1 MTEETKARQF
11 DDFLQEHLAFFD
23 DLLSSTNVPLH
34 QRPLRAAL
42 LFVQYCVIRVKGEDD
57 KEHALGKRW
66 FKPIYEAVG
75 KWYADRYGAALEKKD
90 NRAPGLVSIF
100 NTPFRIDVPLTLAEP
115 AEDHMVWVTFPN
127 EVLPGEQV
135 LKWIVAPPNLERL
148 GNSEREELSNTIT
161 EIATATRSIRIN
173 VMTASDPG
181 KDLQLFISSIP
192 LHIERCV
199 EDILKGNWA
208 SLGLAVWEMHL
219 AVEKSLKLLIR
230 QHGGNPENIH
240 DLVKLAELATQLSGV
255 TIDLI
260 TLNKLPSGRE
270 AVQARYGEG
279 RVRSLQELV
288 GNYRI
293 ALLLISR
300 VAKSLK
306 REIAMNNAS
315 FLVRD
320 PVEPD

>member
-1 MTEETKARQF
+1 
-11 DDFLQEHLAFFD
+11 
-23 DLLSSTNVPLH
+23 
-34 QRPLRAAL
+34 
-42 LFVQYCVIRVKGEDD
+42 
-57 KEHALGKRW
+57 
-66 FKPIYEAVG
+66 
-75 KWYADRYGAALEKKD
+75 
-90 NRAPGLVSIF
+90 
-100 NTPFRIDVPLTLAEP
+100 
-115 AEDHMVWVTFPN
+115 
-127 EVLPGEQV
+127 
-135 LKWIVAPPNLERL
+135 
-148 GNSEREELSNTIT
+148 
-161 EIATATRSIRIN
+161 
-173 VMTASDPG
+173 MTASDPG

-199 EDILKGNWA
+199 EDILEGNSA

-230 QHGGNPENIH
+230 QHGGNPGNIH
-240 DLVKLAELATQLSGV
+240 DLVRLAELATRLSGV

-315 FLVRD
+315 FLVRN
-320 PVEPD
+320 PIEPD